1 MIGSTLYKGSMVE
14 LVGDASFFPI
24 YLDFLLVSIMFFS
37 GYVVLSI
44 ESFVGSIS
52 FFFVL
57 PPCSLVF
64 LHVLLIQL
72 IIQKTNLSS
81 FSRKKKSREI
91 AVEKI

>member
-1 MIGSTLYKGSMVE
+1 MVE

-44 ESFVGSIS
+44 ESLVGSIS

-64 LHVLLIQL
+64 LHVFLIQL
-72 IIQKTNLSS
+72 IIQKKNLQKLQLKRYNWISLGTGS
-81 FSRKKKSREI
+81 ACHISQS
-91 AVEKI
+91 